1 MNNTEKV
8 FIILGFFVILI
19 YFIHYFS
26 LDSTIINLLGL
37 SKESF
42 QNHFFE
48 PNQIFRHKNKIY
60 LLASGFSILLNVYF
74 LDNTDIGVLFLANF
88 LNSFIKLSTSI
99 L

>member
-8 FIILGFFVILI
+8 FIIIGFFVILI

-42 QNHFFE
+42 QN
-48 PNQIFRHKNKIY
+48 I
-60 LLASGFSILLNVYF
+60 
-74 LDNTDIGVLFLANF
+74 F
-88 LNSFIKLSTSI
+88 LNLIKFSDIKIKFIY
-99 L
+99 